1 MPLRQCQ
8 SMKLIK
14 MYAHHV
20 HLKRCGNKTTE
31 ERRSVDEGGTTR
43 VNETRTRSDWCWE
56 IIIREI
62 YEFDLFSLV
71 RTGSH

>member
-1 MPLRQCQ
+1 MNAQRAAEADHGGN
-8 SMKLIK
+8 SM
-14 MYAHHV
+14 
-20 HLKRCGNKTTE
+20 REG
-31 ERRSVDEGGTTR
+31 ERKGGGSTR